1 MKITGQCH
9 CAAIKFEA
17 TADPEK
23 VLVCHCKD
31 CQSFSGAPFRAV
43 VPVPKEQVVITG
55 TPRVYVK
62 TAASGN
68 HRAQAFCGE
77 CGSQLYATEPDQT
90 QVFNFRLGCVN
101 ERADLPPKLQI
112 WQSSAMPWLN
122 ELDTVPAHSQGMN
135 SPLANGG
142 TLSGAD

>member
-43 VPVPKEQVVITG
+43 LPVPKEQVVITG
-55 TPRVYVK
+55 TPKVYVK

-77 CGSQLYATEPDQT
+77 CGSQLYATEPDQPR
-90 QVFNFRLGCVN
+90 VFNFRLGCVN

-112 WQSSAMPWLN
+112 WQESAMPWLN
-122 ELDTVPAHSQGMN
+122 ELNTIPGHSQGMN
-135 SPLANGG
+135 SPLAKPAA
-142 TLSGAD
+142 SFGAD